1 MKKLNINI
9 EEARELIA
17 DYVKG
22 KLPAADA
29 VHFESALNKFPELE
43 RELNDTI
50 RVFKQ
55 IDAVDW
61 NNIIS
66 ERTRNLSVKVN
77 SRIAAKQSEKSFWTF
92 SRLNISI
99 VSAMLVLFV
108 FIYRDNFVI
117 NGAEDQVQSSE
128 NMYSKVMYPAE
139 YTMLIPHE
147 NMGIIPEIISDN
159 SFENM
164 LDELSNDFY
173 DESLASSEE
182 INLEIDDMFSDIV
195 FDDTDISIDEYF
207 FESSSDISSSVYDYI
222 PDFSE
227 KEFHLLMENLADADF
242 NS

>member
-1 MKKLNINI
+1 MKKPIINI

-29 VHFESALNKFPELE
+29 VLFESAMKIFPELE
-43 RELNDTI
+43 QELNDTI
-50 RVFKQ
+50 RVFKH
-55 IDAVDW
+55 IDTLDW

-77 SRIAAKQSEKSFWTF
+77 SRIAANQSKTTFWSF

-99 VSAMLVLFV
+99 VSAMLLLFV
-108 FIYRDNFVI
+108 FIYRDDFVI
-117 NGAEDQVQSSE
+117 NGAEDQDKNSKRI
-128 NMYSKVMYPAE
+128 YSKVMYPAE

-147 NMGIIPEIISDN
+147 NMGIIPEIISDK

-173 DESLASSEE
+173 DESMASSEE
-182 INLEIDDMFSDIV
+182 INMEIDDMFTDIV
-195 FDDTDISIDEYF
+195 FDDTDIIIDEYF
-207 FESSSDISSSVYDYI
+207 FESSSNISSSVYDYI
-222 PDFSE
+222 PDFNE
-227 KEFHLLMENLADADF
+227 KEFNLLMENLADADF

>member
-1 MKKLNINI
+1 
-9 EEARELIA
+9 RELIA

-22 KLPAADA
+22 KLPAANA
-29 VHFESALNKFPELE
+29 VLFESALKKFPELE

-50 RVFKQ
+50 LVFKQ

-77 SRIAAKQSEKSFWTF
+77 RRLAANQSEKSFWTF

-108 FIYRDNFVI
+108 FIYRDDFVI
-117 NGAEDQVQSSE
+117 NGAEDQVKSSE
-128 NMYSKVMYPAE
+128 TQYSKVMHPTE
-139 YTMLIPHE
+139 YTVLIPHE

-182 INLEIDDMFSDIV
+182 INLEIDDMFSDMV